1 MKNEIEKEFLIPE
14 ELMKDE
20 SEEIKEFLEI
30 VNLLLQTKTIEERRI
45 FLNELQKEL
54 KQSMKGSE
62 EKWWK
67 QSQE

>member
-62 EKWWK
+62 EK
-67 QSQE
+67 